1 MRDGKMTIRASRVIT
16 FSLLVLLAATVPLA
30 ARGKKKILVLGFED
44 AAVQKSVQR
53 IFGAEVAVGRGL
65 SALVEHY
72 LLLDGTYK
80 VIPRKKLEKALAKK
94 KFANFD
100 PGNPEHIRRLGKA
113 VKADAVLV
121 GSVTGIGSQTR
132 RSQKGRRKTGRA
144 IVVVT
149 TRLYGVR
156 KGTLLAQGERAGVSE
171 RKSKTGALLGDGFA
185 GFSNGAADFA
195 RSDFQA
201 TLLGE
206 AASALADDLTH
217 SILDVR
223 DQLGVKQ
230 FSITATVTSVEGGSA
245 HLNMGEGFGL
255 KVGQRLAVRRIT
267 AEKKDKKSGVVFNR
281 RTRLVAV
288 VEVVALD
295 PLSTTMRIV
304 SGSGIKVGDEVNIVM
319 D

>member
-1 MRDGKMTIRASRVIT
+1 MRERNRAIKAGRVIT
-16 FSLLVLLAATVPLA
+16 FCLLVLLAATVPLA

-53 IFGAEVAVGRGL
+53 IFGAEVEVGRGL

-132 RSQKGRRKTGRA
+132 RSKKGRRKTGRA

-149 TRLYGVR
+149 TRLYEVR
-156 KGTLLAQGERAGVSE
+156 KGTLLAQGERAGVSD
-171 RKSKTGALLGDGFA
+171 RTSGALLGDGFA
-185 GFSNGAADFA
+185 GFSRGAADFS
-195 RSDFQA
+195 RNDFQA

-206 AASALADDLTH
+206 ATSALADELTN
-217 SILDVR
+217 SIIDAR

-255 KVGQRLAVRRIT
+255 KVGQQLAVRRVT

-295 PLSTTMRIV
+295 QLSTTMRIV
-304 SGSGIKVGDEVNIVM
+304 SGGGVQVGDEVNIVM
-319 D
+319 N